1 MGRTILCPH
10 CKSTFNEDI
19 LKERNSDTV
28 CLVCGKSLL
37 SGGESDTPP
46 EKKETKTY
54 YYYDSTGGSEA
65 LMPILSCRKAA
76 PTYTFEATDIEDAK
90 RQLKKI
96 APNSA
101 LFGKPSNKVSCPI
114 CGSTE
119 VQLIPKKSGLFSSGG
134 VTRACVNCKRIF

>member
-54 YYYDSTGGSEA
+54 YYYEKGGV
-65 LMPILSCRKAA
+65 LTPTVYDRA
-76 PTYTFEATDIEDAK
+76 PLYTFEAIDIEDAK
-90 RQLKKI
+90 QQLKKVM
-96 APNSA
+96 PNCP
-101 LFGKPSNKVSCPI
+101 LFSVPSKPSCPF
-114 CGSTE
+114 CGSKEIQVVPT
-119 VQLIPKKSGLFSSGG
+119 KSGFFAPSS
-134 VTRACVNCKRIF
+134 VDRACTNCGRILKYL